1 MATTRQLKVG
11 SQLQQDI
18 GHIIQQ
24 QGMAAYGGA
33 MLSVLGVEMSTDL
46 GYAKVVISVFPSSKI
61 EAVRKKLGAE
71 KYIRAE
77 LGKLVRHQL
86 RVVPELNFVIDTSLD
101 YVENIERLLK
111 I

>member
-1 MATTRQLKVG
+1 
-11 SQLQQDI
+11 
-18 GHIIQQ
+18 
-24 QGMAAYGGA
+24 

-46 GYAKVVISVFPSSKI
+46 GYAKVVVSVFPSTQI
-61 EAVRKKLGAE
+61 DAVRKKLSADRH
-71 KYIRAE
+71 IRTE
-77 LGKLVRHQL
+77 LAKRVRHQL